1 MTHSTSKSTSNHSD
15 IDIFIDAIW
24 MEGGLAKNTL
34 SAYRSDLLTLEQW
47 AKNKKLSLQKI
58 SRADLLDFIS
68 ERAKLGSSSR
78 SSARQLSTYRRF
90 YNYLAQQEIIVH
102 NPTLKISMP
111 KIGRPLP
118 KIISEEDVVK
128 LIKAP
133 IAKKPLGC
141 RDRTMLE
148 LLYATG
154 LRVSELVQLKQ
165 TQINLNQGFVRVVG
179 KGNKE
184 RLVPFGDFAER
195 WLKRYLKGP
204 INEIL
209 GERRTDYLF
218 PTNTSECISRQAFW
232 QLIKKYAKKS
242 GLTSDLSPHTLRHAF
257 ATHLINHDADLRVV
271 QMLLGHSDLS
281 TTQIYTHIA
290 QQRLKDLHEKHHP
303 RG

>member
-1 MTHSTSKSTSNHSD
+1 MTNSTSKSTSNHSD

-34 SAYRSDLLTLEQW
+34 SAYRSDLLTLDKW
-47 AKNKKLSLQKI
+47 AMSKKLSLKKI

-68 ERAKLGSSSR
+68 ERAKSGSSSR

-204 INEIL
+204 IHEIL